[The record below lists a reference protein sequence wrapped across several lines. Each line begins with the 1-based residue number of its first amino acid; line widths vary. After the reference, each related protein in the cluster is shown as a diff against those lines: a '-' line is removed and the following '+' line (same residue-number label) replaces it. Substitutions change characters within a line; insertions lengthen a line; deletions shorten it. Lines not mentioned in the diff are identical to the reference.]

1 MRNPFTP
8 FAFFVL
14 LLLAFQGTAQQ
25 NNKEISQLI
34 FEKTNRLRIDK
45 GLEPYQPL
53 DSLNRL
59 AQYHSDNMVAKKFYS
74 HVDPDG
80 LTPVTRAEKLNIQPW
95 RRVGNTF
102 IGVAENIAQVPWFQN
117 VSTCGDTR
125 SSEALAECMVEGW
138 KNSPPHYKNIMGD
151 YIYLGVGIQFDEKGV
166 GYGTQVFR

>member
-1 MRNPFTP
+1 MHFYL
-8 FAFFVL
+8 FFFFL
-14 LLLAFQGTAQQ
+14 ISFQGLAQQ
-25 NNKEISQLI
+25 NTEEIIKLI
-34 FEKTNRLRIDK
+34 FEKTNRLRVVK
-45 GLEPYQPL
+45 GLKPFRAL
-53 DSLNRL
+53 DSLNQL
-59 AQYHSDNMVAKKFYS
+59 AQYHSDNMVEKHFYS

-102 IGVAENIAQVPWFQN
+102 IGIAENIAQVPWFQN

-125 SSEALAECMVEGW
+125 SSEALAECMIEGW

-151 YIYLGVGIQFDEKGV
+151 YIYLGVVIQFDKKGV

>member
-1 MRNPFTP
+1 MHFYL
-8 FAFFVL
+8 FFFFL
-14 LLLAFQGTAQQ
+14 ISFQGLAQQ
-25 NNKEISQLI
+25 NTEEIIKLI
-34 FEKTNRLRIDK
+34 FEKTNRLRVVK
-45 GLEPYQPL
+45 GLKPFRAL
-53 DSLNRL
+53 DSLNQL
-59 AQYHSDNMVAKKFYS
+59 AQYHSDNMVEKHFYS

-102 IGVAENIAQVPWFQN
+102 IGIAENIAQVPWFQN

-125 SSEALAECMVEGW
+125 SSEALAECMIEGW

-151 YIYLGVGIQFDEKGV
+151 YIYLGVGIQFDKNGV

>member
-1 MRNPFTP
+1 MKNPFMH
-8 FAFFVL
+8 FYLFFFFL
-14 LLLAFQGTAQQ
+14 ISFQGLAQQ
-25 NNKEISQLI
+25 NTEEIIKLI
-34 FEKTNRLRIDK
+34 FEKTNRLRVVK
-45 GLEPYQPL
+45 GLKPFRAL
-53 DSLNRL
+53 DSLNQL
-59 AQYHSDNMVAKKFYS
+59 AQYHSDNMVEKHFYS

-102 IGVAENIAQVPWFQN
+102 IGIAENIAQVPWFQN

-125 SSEALAECMVEGW
+125 SSEALAECMIEGW

-151 YIYLGVGIQFDEKGV
+151 YIYLGVGIQFDKNGV